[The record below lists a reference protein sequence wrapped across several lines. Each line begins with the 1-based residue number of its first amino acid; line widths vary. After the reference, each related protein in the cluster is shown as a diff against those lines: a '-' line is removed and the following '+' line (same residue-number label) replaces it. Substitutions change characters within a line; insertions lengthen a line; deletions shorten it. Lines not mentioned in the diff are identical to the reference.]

1 MQGGDQLLERL
12 NRAQQPH
19 DSKHARQSEELER
32 GGVWAVHGDEG
43 GNDDDGVE
51 PAGYNGT

>member
-19 DSKHARQSEELER
+19 DSKHARKSEELER

-51 PAGYNGT
+51 PTGYNGT